1 LEPDPGTQFEI
12 LDRIVV
18 VKMGYSVPFG
28 LRGTVVGI
36 HPGEKPSDTM
46 FDVIFDQEFV
56 GGIQLR

>member
-1 LEPDPGTQFEI
+1 M